1 MKRKL
6 VLVITLLLLGFGGAS
21 LSSPGPDRDQ
31 YNEGEPWDDIYSQSK
46 NGPTIIDTTSFTI
59 STAGCPRTVQAPSP
73 HKSLRKKGSLKRG
86 RWSSLWSQIRSLIL
100 PLWR

>member
-21 LSSPGPDRDQ
+21 LSTAGSDNNN
-31 YNEGEPWDDIYSQSK
+31 YYEGEPWDDIYSQSK
-46 NGPTIIDTTSFTI
+46 DGPTIIDTTFFAI
-59 STAGCPRTVQAPSP
+59 SAAGCPRTVRAPSP